1 MVAEFDKFGVKKGEL
16 MATFGDLERALAD
29 LYPYRWAIGA
39 VVLALIAASL
49 AFAWWRGWHLWA
61 WRYRKP
67 LGIVTV
73 PMLLVTLWLGWSL
86 GSPLFTNVTV
96 DEEFPFAVNATV
108 PEGMEREEVEEI
120 LSGMA
125 MVDQTMMEAMPAP
138 VAIDAAAMMSAE
150 ADAGGEL
157 VVLTPARQKELEEVI
172 SGYEDEIDN
181 VQNTMLN
188 NTSMSDDERMANLA
202 VMSMMGDL
210 GMMMIEDTLA
220 VSGMEGMEMV
230 REAATTPEV
239 QAVAMGSFKDADAFH
254 RGSGTATIYRTR
266 DGAEVLR
273 LEDLDVTNGPAL
285 HVVLSTHPDPERSE
299 QVKQEGFVD
308 LGDLKGNRGNQN
320 YPIPAGVDT
329 SIHKSVVIYCYPFAV
344 VFSVATLEG

>member
-1 MVAEFDKFGVKKGEL
+1 

-39 VVLALIAASL
+39 AVLVLIAAFL

-67 LGIVTV
+67 LGIVSV
-73 PMLLVTLWLGWSL
+73 PLLLVTLWLGWSL

-96 DEEFPFAVNATV
+96 DEAFPFAATATV
-108 PEGMEREEVEEI
+108 PEGMEREDVEQV
-120 LSGMA
+120 LSGFAKVDSPVMETMPAPAAIDASAALASEQADSEDAVVVITPSRRAALDDGMA
-125 MVDQTMMEAMPAP
+125 MAMEALETGSMEEATQMTEKA
-138 VAIDAAAMMSAE
+138 VAMMQGAIEQSEMAMQ
-150 ADAGGEL
+150 
-157 VVLTPARQKELEEVI
+157 PAA
-172 SGYEDEIDN
+172 S
-181 VQNTMLN
+181 
-188 NTSMSDDERMANLA
+188 S
-202 VMSMMGDL
+202 
-210 GMMMIEDTLA
+210 
-220 VSGMEGMEMV
+220 
-230 REAATTPEV
+230 EV

-254 RGSGTATIYRTR
+254 RGSGGATIYRTP
-266 DGAEVLR
+266 DGGKVLR
-273 LEDLDVTNGPAL
+273 LENLEVTNGPAL

-299 QVKQEGFVD
+299 QVKQEGYVD

>member
-1 MVAEFDKFGVKKGEL
+1 

-39 VVLALIAASL
+39 AVLVLIAAFL
-49 AFAWWRGWHLWA
+49 AFGWWRGWHLWVL
-61 WRYRKP
+61 RYRKP
-67 LGIVTV
+67 LGIISV
-73 PMLLVTLWLGWSL
+73 PLFLVTLWLGWSL
-86 GSPLFTNVTV
+86 GSPLFTHVTV
-96 DEEFPFAVNATV
+96 DEEFPLAATATV

-120 LSGMA
+120 LSGFSK
-125 MVDQTMMEAMPAP
+125 VDTPVMETMPAP
-138 VAIDAAAMMSAE
+138 AAIEASVALASDGTDGDAAITVLTPSRRAAMEEGMAMAVKATVSDSMEEAAAMTEE
-150 ADAGGEL
+150 A
-157 VVLTPARQKELEEVI
+157 V
-172 SGYEDEIDN
+172 
-181 VQNTMLN
+181 
-188 NTSMSDDERMANLA
+188 
-202 VMSMMGDL
+202 SMMEEA
-210 GMMMIEDTLA
+210 IEQSD
-220 VSGMEGMEMV
+220 M
-230 REAATTPEV
+230 AAQPATVNEV
-239 QAVAMGSFKDADAFH
+239 QEVAKGSFKDADAFH
-254 RGSGTATIYRTR
+254 RGSGTATIYRTP

-299 QVKQEGFVD
+299 QVKQEGYVD

>member
-1 MVAEFDKFGVKKGEL
+1 

-39 VVLALIAASL
+39 VALALIAAFF

-67 LGIVTV
+67 LGIVSA
-73 PMLLVTLWLGWSL
+73 PLLLVTLWLGWSL

-96 DEEFPFAVNATV
+96 DEAFPFAAAATV

-120 LSGMA
+120 LSGFSKVDAPVMETMPAPAEIDVAAFMASEEPRAMEEMEEVVVFTPARRATLEEGMA
-125 MVDQTMMEAMPAP
+125 MAMKAAEPDSMSMEEAAAMTDEAMTMMEEAIEQSEMAMQPA
-138 VAIDAAAMMSAE
+138 
-150 ADAGGEL
+150 
-157 VVLTPARQKELEEVI
+157 
-172 SGYEDEIDN
+172 
-181 VQNTMLN
+181 
-188 NTSMSDDERMANLA
+188 A
-202 VMSMMGDL
+202 VN
-210 GMMMIEDTLA
+210 
-220 VSGMEGMEMV
+220 
-230 REAATTPEV
+230 EV

-254 RGSGTATIYRTR
+254 RGSGTATIYRTP
-266 DGAEVLR
+266 DGSEVLR
-273 LEDLDVTNGPAL
+273 LENLDVTNGPAL

-299 QVKQEGFVD
+299 QVKQEGYVD

>member
-1 MVAEFDKFGVKKGEL
+1 

-39 VVLALIAASL
+39 VVLVLIAAFF

-67 LGIVTV
+67 LGLISV
-73 PMLLVTLWLGWSL
+73 PLLAITLWLGWSL

-96 DEEFPFAVNATV
+96 DEAFPFAATATV
-108 PEGMEREEVEEI
+108 PEGMELEEVEEI
-120 LSGMA
+120 LSGFSK
-125 MVDQTMMEAMPAP
+125 VDTPVMETMPAP
-138 VAIDAAAMMSAE
+138 AAIEVSAAMASEEAGAGDALVVITPSSRAVMEEGMAMAMKAAVADSMEEAAAMTEEAVAMMEEAIEQSVMAMQPASA
-150 ADAGGEL
+150 
-157 VVLTPARQKELEEVI
+157 
-172 SGYEDEIDN
+172 N
-181 VQNTMLN
+181 
-188 NTSMSDDERMANLA
+188 
-202 VMSMMGDL
+202 
-210 GMMMIEDTLA
+210 
-220 VSGMEGMEMV
+220 
-230 REAATTPEV
+230 EV

-254 RGSGTATIYRTR
+254 RGSGTATIYRTP
-266 DGAEVLR
+266 DGSEVLR
-273 LEDLDVTNGPAL
+273 LENLDVTNGPAL

-299 QVKQEGFVD
+299 QVKQEGYVD

>member
-1 MVAEFDKFGVKKGEL
+1 

-39 VVLALIAASL
+39 AVLALIAAFL
-49 AFAWWRGWHLWA
+49 AFAWWRGWHLWV

-67 LGIVTV
+67 IGIVST
-73 PMLLVTLWLGWSL
+73 PLLLVTLWLGWSL

-108 PEGMEREEVEEI
+108 PEGMEREDVEQVLSGFSKVDTPVMETMPAPAVIEVSAAMAAEQMDGDDAPVVMTPRRRAALEE
-120 LSGMA
+120 GMA
-125 MVDQTMMEAMPAP
+125 MAMESTEADSMEEASSMTEEAVAMMQEAVKQSEMAMQP
-138 VAIDAAAMMSAE
+138 AAAS
-150 ADAGGEL
+150 
-157 VVLTPARQKELEEVI
+157 Q
-172 SGYEDEIDN
+172 
-181 VQNTMLN
+181 
-188 NTSMSDDERMANLA
+188 
-202 VMSMMGDL
+202 
-210 GMMMIEDTLA
+210 
-220 VSGMEGMEMV
+220 
-230 REAATTPEV
+230 V

-254 RGSGTATIYRTR
+254 RGSGTATIYRTP

-273 LEDLDVTNGPAL
+273 LENLDVTNGPAL

-299 QVKQEGFVD
+299 QVKQEGYVD

>member
-1 MVAEFDKFGVKKGEL
+1 

-39 VVLALIAASL
+39 VVLVLIAAFFGL
-49 AFAWWRGWHLWA
+49 AWWRGWHLWA
-61 WRYRKP
+61 WRYKKP

-73 PMLLVTLWLGWSL
+73 PLLVVTLWLGWSL

-108 PEGMEREEVEEI
+108 PEGMEREEVEEV
-120 LSGMA
+120 LSGFSKVDTPVMETMPAPAAIEASVAVASGGMVSDGTGGSDALLVLTPKRQAVIEEGMA
-125 MVDQTMMEAMPAP
+125 MAMKATESDSMEE
-138 VAIDAAAMMSAE
+138 AAAMTEE
-150 ADAGGEL
+150 A
-157 VVLTPARQKELEEVI
+157 VVMMEEVMEE
-172 SGYEDEIDN
+172 S
-181 VQNTMLN
+181 QM
-188 NTSMSDDERMANLA
+188 MAQQQPA
-202 VMSMMGDL
+202 S
-210 GMMMIEDTLA
+210 
-220 VSGMEGMEMV
+220 
-230 REAATTPEV
+230 EV

-254 RGSGTATIYRTR
+254 RGSGTATIYRTP

-299 QVKQEGFVD
+299 QVKQEGYVD

>member
-1 MVAEFDKFGVKKGEL
+1 

-39 VVLALIAASL
+39 AVLVLIAAAL
-49 AFAWWRGWHLWA
+49 AFAYWRGWHLVA
-61 WRYRKP
+61 WRFRKP
-67 LGIVTV
+67 IGIVSV
-73 PMLLVTLWLGWSL
+73 PLLAITIWLGWSL

-96 DEEFPFAVNATV
+96 DEAFPFAATATV

-120 LSGMA
+120 LSGFSKVDSPVMESMPVPAVIDVSAVMAAEMMGDEDAPVVMTTERRAELEEGMTMA
-125 MVDQTMMEAMPAP
+125 MQALEADSMEEAVAMTEEAMTMMEE
-138 VAIDAAAMMSAE
+138 AIQQSEMAAQPAAA
-150 ADAGGEL
+150 G
-157 VVLTPARQKELEEVI
+157 Q
-172 SGYEDEIDN
+172 
-181 VQNTMLN
+181 
-188 NTSMSDDERMANLA
+188 
-202 VMSMMGDL
+202 
-210 GMMMIEDTLA
+210 
-220 VSGMEGMEMV
+220 
-230 REAATTPEV
+230 V

-254 RGSGTATIYRTR
+254 RGSGTATIYRTP
-266 DGAEVLR
+266 DGSEVLR
-273 LEDLDVTNGPAL
+273 LENLDVTNGPAL

>member
-1 MVAEFDKFGVKKGEL
+1 

-39 VVLALIAASL
+39 AVLVLIAAFL
-49 AFAWWRGWHLWA
+49 AFAWWRGWHRVV

-67 LGIVTV
+67 LGIVSV
-73 PMLLVTLWLGWSL
+73 PVLAVTLWLGWSL

-96 DEEFPFAVNATV
+96 DEAFPFAATATV
-108 PEGMEREEVEEI
+108 PEGMEREEVEEV
-120 LSGMA
+120 LSGFSKVDTPVMESMPAPAAIDVSAVMAAEMMGEEEAPMVMTPARRTELEEGMA
-125 MVDQTMMEAMPAP
+125 MAMKAVEADS
-138 VAIDAAAMMSAE
+138 IEEAAAMTEEGVAMMEQAIEQSEMMAQ
-150 ADAGGEL
+150 
-157 VVLTPARQKELEEVI
+157 PAA
-172 SGYEDEIDN
+172 
-181 VQNTMLN
+181 
-188 NTSMSDDERMANLA
+188 AN
-202 VMSMMGDL
+202 
-210 GMMMIEDTLA
+210 
-220 VSGMEGMEMV
+220 
-230 REAATTPEV
+230 EV

-254 RGSGTATIYRTR
+254 RGSGTATIYRTP
-266 DGAEVLR
+266 DGSEVLR
-273 LEDLDVTNGPAL
+273 LEDLNVTNGPAL

-299 QVKQEGFVD
+299 QVKQEGYVD

>member
-1 MVAEFDKFGVKKGEL
+1 

-39 VVLALIAASL
+39 VVLVLIAGFF

-67 LGIVTV
+67 LGIVSA
-73 PMLLVTLWLGWSL
+73 PLLLVTLWLGWSL

-96 DEEFPFAVNATV
+96 DEAFPFAATATV

-120 LSGMA
+120 LSGFSK
-125 MVDQTMMEAMPAP
+125 VETEVMETMPAP
-138 VAIDAAAMMSAE
+138 AEIDVSAAMASEEPGAMEEVA
-150 ADAGGEL
+150 
-157 VVLTPARQKELEEVI
+157 VLTPARRDALEEGMAMAMKATE
-172 SGYEDEIDN
+172 SG
-181 VQNTMLN
+181 
-188 NTSMSDDERMANLA
+188 SME
-202 VMSMMGDL
+202 
-210 GMMMIEDTLA
+210 
-220 VSGMEGMEMV
+220 
-230 REAATTPEV
+230 EAAAMTGEAMAMMEEAIEESEMAMQPAAANEV

-254 RGSGTATIYRTR
+254 RGSGTATIYRTP
-266 DGAEVLR
+266 DGSEVLR
-273 LEDLDVTNGPAL
+273 LENLEVTNGPAL
-285 HVVLSTHPDPERSE
+285 HVVLSTHPDPERSQ
-299 QVKQEGFVD
+299 QVKQEGYVD

>member
-1 MVAEFDKFGVKKGEL
+1 

-39 VVLALIAASL
+39 AVLALIAAFL
-49 AFAWWRGWHLWA
+49 AFAWWRGWHHVA

-67 LGIVTV
+67 LGIVSA
-73 PMLLVTLWLGWSL
+73 PLLVITLWLGWSL

-96 DEEFPFAVNATV
+96 DEDFPFAATATV

-120 LSGMA
+120 LSGFSK
-125 MVDQTMMEAMPAP
+125 VDSPVMESMPAP
-138 VAIDAAAMMSAE
+138 AAIEVSTVMAAEMIGAEDAPMVMTPARRADLEEGMAMAVKAAEADSMAEAAAMTEEGVAMMEE
-150 ADAGGEL
+150 AIEQSDMMAQ
-157 VVLTPARQKELEEVI
+157 PA
-172 SGYEDEIDN
+172 
-181 VQNTMLN
+181 
-188 NTSMSDDERMANLA
+188 
-202 VMSMMGDL
+202 
-210 GMMMIEDTLA
+210 
-220 VSGMEGMEMV
+220 
-230 REAATTPEV
+230 AASEV

-254 RGSGTATIYRTR
+254 RGSGTATIYRTP
-266 DGAEVLR
+266 DGAEILR
-273 LEDLDVTNGPAL
+273 LENLDVTNGPAL

-344 VFSVATLEG
+344 VFSVATLES

>member
-1 MVAEFDKFGVKKGEL
+1 

-39 VVLALIAASL
+39 VVLVLIASFL

-67 LGIVTV
+67 IGIVSV
-73 PMLLVTLWLGWSL
+73 PLLLVTLWLGWSL

-96 DEEFPFAVNATV
+96 DEEFPFAANATV
-108 PEGMEREEVEEI
+108 PEGMEREEVEDV
-120 LSGMA
+120 LSGFSK
-125 MVDQTMMEAMPAP
+125 VDSEVMETMPAP
-138 VAIDAAAMMSAE
+138 AAIDASVA
-150 ADAGGEL
+150 L
-157 VVLTPARQKELEEVI
+157 
-172 SGYEDEIDN
+172 
-181 VQNTMLN
+181 
-188 NTSMSDDERMANLA
+188 MSDD
-202 VMSMMGDL
+202 GD
-210 GMMMIEDTLA
+210 GMVVISATRRAMLD
-220 VSGMEGMEMV
+220 EGMEMAMNAAEASSMEEASAMASEGV
-230 REAATTPEV
+230 AMMEQAIEQSEMMAQPEAANQVE
-239 QAVAMGSFKDADAFH
+239 AVAMGSFKDADAFH
-254 RGSGTATIYRTR
+254 RGSGTATIYRTP
-266 DGAEVLR
+266 DGSEVLR
-273 LEDLDVTNGPAL
+273 LEDLNVTNGPAL
-285 HVVLSTHPDPERSE
+285 HVVLSTHPDPERSQ

>member
-1 MVAEFDKFGVKKGEL
+1 

-39 VVLALIAASL
+39 AVLVLIAAFL
-49 AFAWWRGWHLWA
+49 GFAWWRGWHRVV

-67 LGIVTV
+67 VGIVSV
-73 PMLLVTLWLGWSL
+73 PVLAVTIWLGWSL

-96 DEEFPFAVNATV
+96 DEAFPFAATATV
-108 PEGMEREEVEEI
+108 PDGMEREEVEDI
-120 LSGMA
+120 LSGFSK
-125 MVDQTMMEAMPAP
+125 VDTPVMESMPAP
-138 VAIDAAAMMSAE
+138 AAIDVSAVMAAETMGE
-150 ADAGGEL
+150 EDAP
-157 VVLTPARQKELEEVI
+157 VVMTTEQMAELEEGMAMAMKA
-172 SGYEDEIDN
+172 SEASSMEEA
-181 VQNTMLN
+181 
-188 NTSMSDDERMANLA
+188 TSMTEEAL
-202 VMSMMGDL
+202 SMM
-210 GMMMIEDTLA
+210 EEA
-220 VSGMEGMEMV
+220 VEQAEVMAQP
-230 REAATTPEV
+230 AAASEV

-254 RGSGTATIYRTR
+254 RGSGTATIYRTP

-273 LEDLDVTNGPAL
+273 LENLDVTNGPAL
-285 HVVLSTHPDPERSE
+285 HVVLSTHPDPERSQ
-299 QVKQEGFVD
+299 QVKQEGYVD

>member
-1 MVAEFDKFGVKKGEL
+1 

-39 VVLALIAASL
+39 VVLVLIAAFF

-67 LGIVTV
+67 LGLISV
-73 PMLLVTLWLGWSL
+73 PLLAITLWLGWSL

-96 DEEFPFAVNATV
+96 DEAFPFAATATV
-108 PEGMEREEVEEI
+108 PEGMELEEVEEI
-120 LSGMA
+120 LSGFSK
-125 MVDQTMMEAMPAP
+125 VDTPVMETMPAP
-138 VAIDAAAMMSAE
+138 AAIEVSAAMASEEAGAGDALVVITPSSRAVMEEGMAMAMKAAVADSMEEAAAMTEEAVAMMEEAIEQSVMAMQPASA
-150 ADAGGEL
+150 
-157 VVLTPARQKELEEVI
+157 
-172 SGYEDEIDN
+172 N
-181 VQNTMLN
+181 
-188 NTSMSDDERMANLA
+188 
-202 VMSMMGDL
+202 
-210 GMMMIEDTLA
+210 
-220 VSGMEGMEMV
+220 
-230 REAATTPEV
+230 EV
-239 QAVAMGSFKDADAFH
+239 QAVALGRFKAADAFH
-254 RGSGTATIYRTR
+254 RGSGTATIYRTP
-266 DGAEVLR
+266 DGSEVLR
-273 LEDLDVTNGPAL
+273 LENLDVTNGPAL

-299 QVKQEGFVD
+299 QVKQEGYVD

>member
-1 MVAEFDKFGVKKGEL
+1 

-39 VVLALIAASL
+39 VVLVLIAGFF

-67 LGIVTV
+67 LGIVSA
-73 PMLLVTLWLGWSL
+73 PLLLVTLWLGWSL

-96 DEEFPFAVNATV
+96 DEAFPFAATATV

-120 LSGMA
+120 LSGFSK
-125 MVDQTMMEAMPAP
+125 VETEVMETMPAP
-138 VAIDAAAMMSAE
+138 AQIDVSAAMASEEPGAMEEVA
-150 ADAGGEL
+150 
-157 VVLTPARQKELEEVI
+157 VLTPARRDALEEGMAMAMKATE
-172 SGYEDEIDN
+172 SG
-181 VQNTMLN
+181 
-188 NTSMSDDERMANLA
+188 SMEEATAMTGEAMA
-202 VMSMMGDL
+202 MMEEA
-210 GMMMIEDTLA
+210 IEE
-220 VSGMEGMEMV
+220 SEMAMQP
-230 REAATTPEV
+230 AAANEV

-254 RGSGTATIYRTR
+254 RGSGTATIYRTP
-266 DGAEVLR
+266 DGSEVLR
-273 LEDLDVTNGPAL
+273 LENLEVTNGPAL
-285 HVVLSTHPDPERSE
+285 HVVLSTHPDPERSQ
-299 QVKQEGFVD
+299 QVKQEGYVD

-344 VFSVATLEG
+344 VFNVATLEG

>member
-1 MVAEFDKFGVKKGEL
+1 

-39 VVLALIAASL
+39 VVLVLIAAFF

-67 LGIVTV
+67 LGLISV
-73 PMLLVTLWLGWSL
+73 PLLAITLWLGWSL

-96 DEEFPFAVNATV
+96 DEAFPFAATATV
-108 PEGMEREEVEEI
+108 PEGMELEEVEEI
-120 LSGMA
+120 LSGFSK
-125 MVDQTMMEAMPAP
+125 VDTPVMETMPAP
-138 VAIDAAAMMSAE
+138 AAIEVSAAMASKEAGAGDALVVITPSSRAVMEEGMAMAMKAAVADSMEEAAAMTEEAVAMMEEAIEQSVMAMQPASA
-150 ADAGGEL
+150 
-157 VVLTPARQKELEEVI
+157 
-172 SGYEDEIDN
+172 N
-181 VQNTMLN
+181 
-188 NTSMSDDERMANLA
+188 
-202 VMSMMGDL
+202 
-210 GMMMIEDTLA
+210 
-220 VSGMEGMEMV
+220 
-230 REAATTPEV
+230 EV

-254 RGSGTATIYRTR
+254 RGSGTATIYRTP
-266 DGAEVLR
+266 DGSEVLR
-273 LEDLDVTNGPAL
+273 LENLDVTNGPAL

-299 QVKQEGFVD
+299 QVKQEGYVD

>member
-1 MVAEFDKFGVKKGEL
+1 

-39 VVLALIAASL
+39 AVLVLIAALL

-67 LGIVTV
+67 IGIVSV
-73 PMLLVTLWLGWSL
+73 PLLLVTLWLGWSL

-108 PEGMEREEVEEI
+108 PEGMEREEVEGV
-120 LSGMA
+120 LSGFSKVDTEVMENMPAPAAIDASVALMSGNTMDEMVVITPARRSTLEEGMA
-125 MVDQTMMEAMPAP
+125 MAMKATEAGSMAEASAMASEGVAMMEEAIEQSEMMAQPAASNQ
-138 VAIDAAAMMSAE
+138 VE
-150 ADAGGEL
+150 AL
-157 VVLTPARQKELEEVI
+157 
-172 SGYEDEIDN
+172 
-181 VQNTMLN
+181 
-188 NTSMSDDERMANLA
+188 
-202 VMSMMGDL
+202 
-210 GMMMIEDTLA
+210 
-220 VSGMEGMEMV
+220 
-230 REAATTPEV
+230 
-239 QAVAMGSFKDADAFH
+239 AMGSFKDADAFH
-254 RGSGTATIYRTR
+254 RGSGTATIYRTP
-266 DGAEVLR
+266 DGSEVLR
-273 LEDLDVTNGPAL
+273 LEDLNVTNGPAL
-285 HVVLSTHPDPERSE
+285 HVVLSTHPDPERSQ